1 MEIKIG
7 VRQAPRELTI
17 DLDTTA
23 EEVRA
28 QVDEVIAK
36 DGILSFVDAKGR
48 QVMVPASAL
57 AYVETGTQQ
66 QHRVG
71 FGLS

>member
-17 DLDTTA
+17 EVESTA
-23 EEVRA
+23 AEVA
-28 QVDEVIAK
+28 TQVDEAIEKGSV
-36 DGILSFVDAKGR
+36 LSFTDDKGR

-57 AYVETGTQQ
+57 AYVETGTEN
-66 QHRVG
+66 HRPVG
-71 FGLS
+71 FGLV